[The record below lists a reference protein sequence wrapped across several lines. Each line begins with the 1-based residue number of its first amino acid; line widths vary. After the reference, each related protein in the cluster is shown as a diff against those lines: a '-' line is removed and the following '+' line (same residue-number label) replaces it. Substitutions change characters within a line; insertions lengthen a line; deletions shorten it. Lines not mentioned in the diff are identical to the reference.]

1 MLTDTKIRSLSKKGM
16 HADGDRLY
24 LQVSSHRGKSWI
36 FRWKI
41 EGKTRYSGLGSYPA
55 VTLKAARAA
64 AVKCNQLLA
73 EGLDP
78 IEEKKKAKAE
88 KEALKNTFE
97 VVARKCA
104 ESKRQAFRNEK
115 HKWQWLRTLEMYAF
129 PHIGHMKIGD
139 CLTSAPMEQ
148 TSWIS

>member
-24 LQVSSHRGKSWI
+24 LQVSSRHGRSWL

-55 VTLKAARAA
+55 VTLKAAREAA
-64 AVKCNQLLA
+64 AKCNRLLA

-88 KEALKNTFE
+88 KEASKNTFE
-97 VVARKCA
+97 VVARRCA
-104 ESKRQAFRNEK
+104 ESKKTGIPKRKA
-115 HKWQWLRTLEMYAF
+115 
-129 PHIGHMKIGD
+129 
-139 CLTSAPMEQ
+139 
-148 TSWIS
+148 

>member
-24 LQVSSHRGKSWI
+24 LQVSSRHGKSWL

-78 IEEKKKAKAE
+78 IEEKKKAKA
-88 KEALKNTFE
+88 
-97 VVARKCA
+97 
-104 ESKRQAFRNEK
+104 
-115 HKWQWLRTLEMYAF
+115 
-129 PHIGHMKIGD
+129 
-139 CLTSAPMEQ
+139 
-148 TSWIS
+148 